1 MLSHGDCQNLNLCQ
15 IARECSFLMFFLMSN
30 KRSVSNNFDIGP
42 GYFFVMYTFWKK
54 GNFSIFRVNVI
65 EM

>member
-1 MLSHGDCQNLNLCQ
+1 
-15 IARECSFLMFFLMSN
+15 MFFLMSN

-54 GNFSIFRVNVI
+54 GNFTIFRVNVI